1 MPNLDSLIA
10 PRALTSEELCSLI
23 APQLIAYGVANRAF
37 THAYLWDEER
47 RDGATRVAIESVL
60 VGIGRDAESS
70 VNDWLSDMQ
79 VDGEPRFFNKAG
91 LKKAIDA
98 LFVGAAQLFCK
109 AEDADSL
116 EQLIAKIEDR
126 DPAVR
131 ALLIEMAAE

>member
-10 PRALTSEELCSLI
+10 PRALT
-23 APQLIAYGVANRAF
+23 
-37 THAYLWDEER
+37 
-47 RDGATRVAIESVL
+47 
-60 VGIGRDAESS
+60 
-70 VNDWLSDMQ
+70 
-79 VDGEPRFFNKAG
+79 G